1 MALCGLGTA
10 GWVCLESSSTSLSL
24 QPGAPN
30 VLEQGPERRN
40 CHTTRVQLVS
50 RAGPTG
56 LPHVPLCTVTS
67 LALLMSLCPI
77 APTAMAKQGGLC
89 LPVHPLPSVPML

>member
-1 MALCGLGTA
+1 MQPRHGRVGVR
-10 GWVCLESSSTSLSL
+10 GGPPSTLLSL

-50 RAGPTG
+50 RAGPMG
-56 LPHVPLCTVTS
+56 LCL
-67 LALLMSLCPI
+67 SLCPI
-77 APTAMAKQGGLC
+77 APTGTAKQGGLC
-89 LPVHPLPSVPML
+89 LPVHPLPSVPVL